1 MKQRSQNK
9 SGGSRSGGKN
19 EEAGDQ
25 QEESNNE
32 LRELFVDE
40 LCDIHNAEQQLIKAL
55 PKMAEAANSEE
66 LRMALESHLEET
78 KEHAIRLE
86 QVFEGLGESIKKK
99 KCKAME
105 GLLKEGEEIMDE
117 FEDSS
122 ALDAALIAAG
132 QKVEHYEIATYGTLA
147 TWAELLDETEA
158 AESLTQTLE
167 EEKAADEKLT
177 GIAESVA
184 NQEAE
189 QG

>member
-1 MKQRSQNK
+1 MKERSENK
-9 SGGSRSGGKN
+9 SGGQRPGNRN
-19 EEAGDQ
+19 EGAENPQ
-25 QEESNNE
+25 QEDNE

-55 PKMAEAANSEE
+55 PKMAEAASSDE
-66 LRMALESHLEET
+66 LRTALESHLEET
-78 KEHAIRLE
+78 KEHVARLE
-86 QVFEGLGESIKKK
+86 QVFKGIDETIKKK

-132 QKVEHYEIATYGTLA
+132 QKVEHYEIATYGTLV
-147 TWAELLDETEA
+147 TWAGLLDENEAAELL
-158 AESLTQTLE
+158 TQILE
-167 EEKAADEKLT
+167 EEKAADETLT